1 MNPSA
6 QLFKAEFFFDHT
18 IHLLVNRYT
27 EDFTVPFHAHDFIE
41 YCYVA
46 EGKGFHHIEQET
58 IPVSKGMLFAIP
70 VGVSH
75 VFRPTSPDAK
85 GNPLIV
91 YNCLFDS
98 HMVDQLTDM
107 LMEQPIQE
115 HLIDL
120 RNRRIPYFSV
130 SDHDGSIESLMQML
144 YREMSVQGI
153 GSATMLHTL
162 LSQLVVTA
170 YRKNLS
176 NPDKP
181 RSEVANFDQMLQ
193 FLKQNMHEA
202 VTLSDLA
209 RVSKWSDRHLQRL
222 FQRQTGQS
230 FGSYLQNLRV
240 QKSCE
245 LLRSSEHKISSI
257 AERVGY
263 RDMDSFNAVF
273 KKIVGQSPRQYRK
286 LYRPNGSP

>member
-1 MNPSA
+1 MKPSA

-75 VFRPTSPDAK
+75 VFRPTTPDAK

-98 HMVDQLTDM
+98 HMVDQLTVM

-115 HLIDL
+115 HLTDL

-130 SDHDGSIESLMQML
+130 SDHDGSIESLVQML

-176 NPDKP
+176 NSDKP
-181 RSEVANFDQMLQ
+181 RSEVANFDQILQ

-202 VTLSDLA
+202 VTLSELA

-273 KKIVGQSPRQYRK
+273 KKIVGQPPRQYRK